1 LYLKASFR
9 IFLSLIISILITGL
23 LTFLFYTNL
32 FPYLEKEFYTVRQVA
47 VIQNI
52 LEQSLDQLK
61 TYHLE
66 NTTRLKELIL
76 ENSIREAWR
85 PIQERAVIENR
96 EKVVAQF
103 LSRYRGASGI
113 QIFDPER
120 RRIQYSTLRG
130 DILTQ
135 DNNRI
140 AYRPPNTL
148 TPPLDPKILNRE
160 FFGIYYDA
168 ARRSLGYVESV
179 RDLSNFEIA
188 IINLLISTDDFGQRL
203 FQEKLIG
210 RFDLVN
216 LFDSNGLVL
225 ILSNVPIASFQT
237 QIEEL
242 LTRDE
247 LAPITSLTSDE
258 MDAVL
263 ISLKTPFGRGGALIT
278 PDYLKLPDVAQ
289 MIIVVSFSASVFLLM
304 LLLTGARADPEA
316 VFRLRLKSLK
326 IQILQDILR
335 SGEDFT
341 AEKLAGELRRNGV
354 IWKRTLKQALGHL
367 PKRKRKEYEELIEKS
382 WDEILTVLE
391 PKVATGQIHLDTQR
405 LENLIRESMAKI
417 QIVAQTSPAVKPT
430 SAVVPLPKDVMP
442 AKAPATEKIQEA
454 EPVEEL
460 EEIEEAEPADADA
473 EPVEAEPVEELE
485 EIAEAEPADAAT
497 DAAAELVEAEPV
509 EELEEIAEAEPADA
523 ATDAAAELV
532 EAEPVEELEEIAEA
546 EPADAA
552 TDAAAELVEAEPVE
566 ELEEIAEAEPADAAT
581 DAAAELVE
589 AEPVEELEEIAEA
602 EPADAAT
609 DTAAELVEA
618 EPVEEE
624 ALEELESPTNDQ
636 DAPVPAEYVDPYQEP
651 GYFLTADAWKVFKS
665 EEPVDDLKP
674 VDRYEEL
681 EIVEET
687 EEPSFIEHFG
697 PVELTALYQP
707 IEGDAFEDE
716 DGLPVLRQDFL
727 NKPRQGK
734 DPNLASMVS
743 QLMGEVEDFSLEDET
758 QETDRYW
765 SWTPRGFDFDEFL
778 MAYPQNEVGIFK
790 ALVDLSREF
799 SCFAAALLMPKAK
812 QLAAEYTVG
821 FTPKGKSQLFVPLG
835 SALNRNYLAKG
846 GITIME
852 THGLPKDFLDKL
864 LDKRDH
870 AIVKTLLFIPL
881 LYQERTIYLFMVS
894 SRRRRDW
901 LNVLRPQV
909 KPARQL
915 NLYLEEEN

>member
-1 LYLKASFR
+1 LKASFR

-216 LFDSNGLVL
+216 LFDSNGLVV

-263 ISLKTPFGRGGALIT
+263 ILSL
-278 PDYLKLPDVAQ
+278 
-289 MIIVVSFSASVFLLM
+289 
-304 LLLTGARADPEA
+304 
-316 VFRLRLKSLK
+316 
-326 IQILQDILR
+326 
-335 SGEDFT
+335 
-341 AEKLAGELRRNGV
+341 
-354 IWKRTLKQALGHL
+354 
-367 PKRKRKEYEELIEKS
+367 
-382 WDEILTVLE
+382 
-391 PKVATGQIHLDTQR
+391 IH
-405 LENLIRESMAKI
+405 I
-417 QIVAQTSPAVKPT
+417 
-430 SAVVPLPKDVMP
+430 
-442 AKAPATEKIQEA
+442 
-454 EPVEEL
+454 
-460 EEIEEAEPADADA
+460 
-473 EPVEAEPVEELE
+473 
-485 EIAEAEPADAAT
+485 
-497 DAAAELVEAEPV
+497 
-509 EELEEIAEAEPADA
+509 
-523 ATDAAAELV
+523 
-532 EAEPVEELEEIAEA
+532 
-546 EPADAA
+546 
-552 TDAAAELVEAEPVE
+552 
-566 ELEEIAEAEPADAAT
+566 
-581 DAAAELVE
+581 
-589 AEPVEELEEIAEA
+589 
-602 EPADAAT
+602 
-609 DTAAELVEA
+609 
-618 EPVEEE
+618 
-624 ALEELESPTNDQ
+624 
-636 DAPVPAEYVDPYQEP
+636 
-651 GYFLTADAWKVFKS
+651 
-665 EEPVDDLKP
+665 
-674 VDRYEEL
+674 
-681 EIVEET
+681 
-687 EEPSFIEHFG
+687 
-697 PVELTALYQP
+697 
-707 IEGDAFEDE
+707 
-716 DGLPVLRQDFL
+716 
-727 NKPRQGK
+727 
-734 DPNLASMVS
+734 
-743 QLMGEVEDFSLEDET
+743 
-758 QETDRYW
+758 
-765 SWTPRGFDFDEFL
+765 
-778 MAYPQNEVGIFK
+778 
-790 ALVDLSREF
+790 
-799 SCFAAALLMPKAK
+799 
-812 QLAAEYTVG
+812 
-821 FTPKGKSQLFVPLG
+821 
-835 SALNRNYLAKG
+835 
-846 GITIME
+846 
-852 THGLPKDFLDKL
+852 
-864 LDKRDH
+864 
-870 AIVKTLLFIPL
+870 
-881 LYQERTIYLFMVS
+881 
-894 SRRRRDW
+894 
-901 LNVLRPQV
+901 
-909 KPARQL
+909 
-915 NLYLEEEN
+915 

>member
-1 LYLKASFR
+1 LKASFR

-289 MIIVVSFSASVFLLM
+289 MITVVSFSASVFLLM

-460 EEIEEAEPADADA
+460 EEIEEAEPADAEPVEAEPVEADA
-473 EPVEAEPVEELE
+473 EPVEAEPVE
-485 EIAEAEPADAAT
+485 AD
-497 DAAAELVEAEPV
+497 AELVEAEPV

-552 TDAAAELVEAEPVE
+552 TDVAAELVEAEPVE
-566 ELEEIAEAEPADAAT
+566 ELEEIAEAEPAA
-581 DAAAELVE
+581 
-589 AEPVEELEEIAEA
+589 AEPVEADA
-602 EPADAAT
+602 EP
-609 DTAAELVEA
+609 VEA

-765 SWTPRGFDFDEFL
+765 SWTTRGFDFDEFL